1 MRHKQAR
8 CHRPEAIQYDNSNIT
23 ETTVYTH
30 LGVTQ
35 SSHGKQ
41 PYNVNQVKQ
50 GIRGTYLALATLV
63 AGQDGAIPLT
73 LCKLYSLSVLPKAL
87 FGCELW
93 HNISRSDMRQ
103 LEIAHHFCLKHSQGF
118 QRDTRSDIVKGM
130 LGITSIEAYIDKQ
143 KLAFFGSVFRTP
155 PTDLVNQLITY
166 RLFHYSMRITEK
178 HVFIFSE
185 QIFLLL
191 NKYFI

>member
-1 MRHKQAR
+1 MRFHCEETQAGEMPQTR
-8 CHRPEAIQYDNSNIT
+8 SHPIRQLEHNRNYRVQASGCN
-23 ETTVYTH
+23 TH
-30 LGVTQ
+30 GT
-35 SSHGKQ
+35 Q
-41 PYNVNQVKQ
+41 PYNVDQVRQ
-50 GIRGTYLALATLV
+50 CIRSTYLALATLV

-103 LEIAHHFCLKHSQGF
+103 IGIAHHFCLKHSQGF
-118 QRDTRSDIVKGM
+118 RRDTRSDIVKGM

-166 RLFHYSMRITEK
+166 RLFNY
-178 HVFIFSE
+178 
-185 QIFLLL
+185 
-191 NKYFI
+191 YYY